1 MKNNLIRRLVSVC
14 SAAAVVCTAGSSLPV
29 SSLSAN
35 AAQADIE
42 DFSISDVRMTD
53 DYCTN
58 AFDKEMDYLMS
69 FDTEKLLA
77 GFRDNAGLSTNG
89 ATRYGGWENTNIAG
103 HCVGHYLTA
112 LAQAYQNPN
121 ITSQQKDAIYKRIT
135 TLIDGMKSCQQ
146 HPRGKTGFL

>member
-1 MKNNLIRRLVSVC
+1 MKKTILNRLVSAC
-14 SAAAVVCTAGSSLPV
+14 SAAAVMCSVGGYMSTDHA
-29 SSLSAN
+29 SAYE
-35 AAQADIE
+35 ADIT
-42 DFSISDVRMTD
+42 DFSISDVAVTD

-58 AFDKEMDYLMS
+58 ALNKELEYLLS

-112 LAQAYQNPN
+112 LAQAYQRPDISSN
-121 ITSQQKDAIYKRIT
+121 KG
-135 TLIDGMKSCQQ
+135 TLSISA
-146 HPRGKTGFL
+146 